1 MTGSAGGKPM
11 NLRSC
16 FSVVLILAIAGGAQ
30 AARIDDDLRSAERLA
45 WQKRFAEAERQ
56 YREVLRRDPK
66 SRAAA
71 LGLGQV
77 LLWEQR
83 YDVAAA
89 VYRGLLRDAPDDVDA
104 RKGLATAEYWSG
116 DFRGARRD
124 YAIVLRARP
133 GDVESR
139 KALADITAASAP
151 LLASDNDFMSDD
163 QPLHRARMSVAY
175 TAFSD
180 PLTKWTA
187 TSGAYALSA
196 RGFGSATS
204 PFVALA
210 GSTFLP
216 AAHLRASGSLRLFR
230 FPDGETKPL
239 GGFALAREWR
249 GATISFDVEQHE
261 LLYTAS
267 ALRTHASETTT
278 TLDWTRSSDA
288 ASSSV
293 ALHAIRYFDGNS
305 GRAADAYHLARVAHG
320 ASGSLSIGAAVSYRD
335 TEESRLVFVGSE
347 RRYDPYWTPL
357 DLSEVRAVAAA
368 TLNAGRAAVR
378 LHADGGWA
386 RDRDGGVHRTFYP
399 WRVSADFVFPLRGAF
414 TATIGVEHQT
424 TVFYNANSIRLG
436 VSGRL

>member
-1 MTGSAGGKPM
+1 M
-11 NLRSC
+11 
-16 FSVVLILAIAGGAQ
+16 LAITFGAQ

-45 WQKRFAEAERQ
+45 WQRRFAEAEQQ
-56 YREVLRRDPK
+56 YREVLRREPK

-83 YDVAAA
+83 YDDAAA
-89 VYRGLLRDAPDDVDA
+89 VYRGVLRDAPNDVDA

-116 DFRGARRD
+116 DLRAARRD
-124 YAIVLRARP
+124 YAIVLHARP
-133 GDVESR
+133 GDAESR

-151 LLASDNDFMSDD
+151 RFASDNDFVSDD
-163 QPLHRARMSVAY
+163 QPLHRARISAAY

-187 TSGAYALSA
+187 TAGTYALSA
-196 RGFGSATS
+196 NGFGSATS
-204 PFVALA
+204 PFAGIA
-210 GSTFLP
+210 GSTVLP
-216 AAHLRASGSLRLFR
+216 TAHLRAAASLRLFR

-239 GGFALAREWR
+239 GGFALSRDWR
-249 GATISFDVEQHE
+249 GGAIGVDVDQLE

-267 ALRTHASETTT
+267 SHRAHASETTT
-278 TLDWTRSSDA
+278 TLGWTRSNDV
-288 ASSSV
+288 ASSSA

-305 GRAADAYHLARVAHG
+305 GRAADAYHLTRVAHG
-320 ASGSLSIGAAVSYRD
+320 ESGSLSIGAAVSYRD
-335 TEESRLVFVGSE
+335 TDQSRLIFAGNH

-357 DLSEVRAVAAA
+357 DLVEARAVAAA
-368 TLNAGRAAVR
+368 TLKAGRAAVH

-386 RDRDGGVHRTFYP
+386 RDRDESVERTFHP
-399 WRVSADFVFPLRGAF
+399 WRMSVDFVFPLHGAI

-424 TVFYNANSIRLG
+424 TVFYNANSIHLG
-436 VSGRL
+436 ISGRL

>member
-1 MTGSAGGKPM
+1 MNGTRSAA
-11 NLRSC
+11 LAA
-16 FSVVLILAIAGGAQ
+16 LLAIAVGAQ

-45 WQKRFAEAERQ
+45 WQKRFAEAEQQ
-56 YREVLRRDPK
+56 YRQVLRREPK

-83 YDVAAA
+83 YDDAAA
-89 VYRGLLRDAPDDVDA
+89 VYRSILRDAPNDVDA
-104 RKGLATAEYWSG
+104 RKGMATAEYWSG
-116 DFRGARRD
+116 DFRAAKRD

-133 GDVESR
+133 GDAESR
-139 KALADITAASAP
+139 KALVDITAASSP
-151 LLASDNDFMSDD
+151 LFASDNDFVSDD
-163 QPLHRARMSVAY
+163 QPLHRARISAAY

-187 TSGAYALSA
+187 LAGTFALSA

-204 PFVALA
+204 PFAAIA
-210 GSTFLP
+210 GSTVLP
-216 AAHLRASGSLRLFR
+216 AAHLRASASLRLFR

-239 GGFALAREWR
+239 GGVALSREWR
-249 GATISFDVEQHE
+249 GATISVDVDRHE

-267 ALRTHASETTT
+267 SLRTHASETAT
-278 TLDWTRSSDA
+278 TLGWTRSSDA
-288 ASSSV
+288 ASSSA

-305 GRAADAYHLARVAHG
+305 GRAADAYHLARVAHD

-335 TEESRLVFVGSE
+335 TEESRLVVSGSQ

-357 DLSEVRAVAAA
+357 DLFEARAVAAA
-368 TLNAGRAAVR
+368 TLNAGRGFVQ

-386 RDRDGGVHRTFYP
+386 RDRDEGLHRTFHP
-399 WRVSADFVFPLRGAF
+399 WRTSADFVFPLRGAF
-414 TATIGVEHQT
+414 RATIGIEHQT
-424 TVFYNANSIRLG
+424 TVFYNASSIRLG
-436 VSGRL
+436 ISGRL

>member
-1 MTGSAGGKPM
+1 VNGTCSAA
-11 NLRSC
+11 LA
-16 FSVVLILAIAGGAQ
+16 VILAIAFGAHAQ
-30 AARIDDDLRSAERLA
+30 VGDDLRLADRLA

-56 YREVLRRDPK
+56 YREVLRREPK
-66 SRAAA
+66 SLAAA

-83 YDVAAA
+83 YDDAAA
-89 VYRGLLRDAPDDVDA
+89 VYRGLLRDASNDVDA
-104 RKGLATAEYWSG
+104 RKGMATAEYWSG
-116 DFRGARRD
+116 DFRAAQRD

-133 GDVESR
+133 GDAESR
-139 KALADITAASAP
+139 KALADIAAASSP
-151 LLASDNDFMSDD
+151 LFASDNEFVSDD
-163 QPLHRARMSVAY
+163 QPLHRARISAAY

-187 TSGAYALSA
+187 TAGTYALSA

-204 PFVALA
+204 PFAAIA
-210 GSTFLP
+210 GSTVFP
-216 AAHLRASGSLRLFR
+216 AAHLRAVASLRLFR

-239 GGFALAREWR
+239 GGVALSRDWR
-249 GATISFDVEQHE
+249 GSTISLDVDRHE

-267 ALRTHASETTT
+267 SLGTHASETAT
-278 TLDWTRSSDA
+278 TLGWARSSDA
-288 ASSSV
+288 ASSSA

-320 ASGSLSIGAAVSYRD
+320 ASGSLSIGTAVSYRD
-335 TEESRLVFVGSE
+335 TDKSRLVVIGSE

-357 DLSEVRAVAAA
+357 DLFEARAVAAA
-368 TLNAGRAAVR
+368 TLNAGRAIVN

-386 RDRDGGVHRTFYP
+386 RDRDEGIRRTFHP
-399 WRVSADFVFPLRGAF
+399 WRASADFVFPLRGAF
-414 TATIGVEHQT
+414 SATIGVEHQT

-436 VSGRL
+436 ISGRL

>member
-1 MTGSAGGKPM
+1 MNGTRSAA
-11 NLRSC
+11 LAA
-16 FSVVLILAIAGGAQ
+16 LLAIAVGAQ
-30 AARIDDDLRSAERLA
+30 AARIDEDLRSAERLA

-56 YREVLRRDPK
+56 YREVLRREPK

-71 LGLGQV
+71 LGLAQV

-83 YDVAAA
+83 YDDAAA
-89 VYRGLLRDAPDDVDA
+89 VYRGLLRDAPNDVDA

-116 DFRGARRD
+116 DFRAAQRD
-124 YAIVLRARP
+124 YAIVVRARP
-133 GDVESR
+133 GDAESR

-151 LLASDNDFMSDD
+151 LFASDNDFVSDD
-163 QPLHRARMSVAY
+163 QPLHRARMSASY

-187 TSGAYALSA
+187 TAGTYALSA

-204 PFVALA
+204 PFGAIA
-210 GSTFLP
+210 GSTVLP
-216 AAHLRASGSLRLFR
+216 TAHLRVAASLRLLR

-239 GGFALAREWR
+239 GGVALSRDWR
-249 GATISFDVEQHE
+249 GSTIRLDVDRHE

-267 ALRTHASETTT
+267 SLRAHASETITS
-278 TLDWTRSSDA
+278 LGWTRSSDA
-288 ASSSV
+288 ASSSA

-320 ASGSLSIGAAVSYRD
+320 ASRSLSIGAAVSYRD
-335 TEESRLVFVGSE
+335 TEESRLVVSGSE

-357 DLSEVRAVAAA
+357 DLFEARAVAAA
-368 TLNAGRAAVR
+368 TLNAGRGSVN

-386 RDRDGGVHRTFYP
+386 RDSDEGIRRTFHP
-399 WRVSADFVFPLRGAF
+399 WRTSADFVFPLRGTF
-414 TATIGVEHQT
+414 NATIGVEHQA

>member
-1 MTGSAGGKPM
+1 M
-11 NLRSC
+11 
-16 FSVVLILAIAGGAQ
+16 ILAIAVGAHAQ
-30 AARIDDDLRSAERLA
+30 VGDDLRLAERLA
-45 WQKRFAEAERQ
+45 WQKRFAEAEQQ
-56 YREVLRRDPK
+56 YREVLRREPK

-83 YDVAAA
+83 YDDAAA
-89 VYRGLLRDAPDDVDA
+89 IYRALLRDSPNDVDA

-116 DFRGARRD
+116 DFRAAQRD

-133 GDVESR
+133 ADSESR

-151 LLASDNDFMSDD
+151 LFASDNDFVSDD
-163 QPLHRARMSVAY
+163 QPLHRARISVAY

-187 TSGAYALSA
+187 TAGTYALSA

-204 PFVALA
+204 PFAAIA
-210 GSTFLP
+210 GSTVLP
-216 AAHLRASGSLRLFR
+216 AAHLRATGSLRLFR

-239 GGFALAREWR
+239 GGVAFSRDWR
-249 GATISFDVEQHE
+249 GATVSLDVDRHE
-261 LLYTAS
+261 LLYTS
-267 ALRTHASETTT
+267 SSLRTHASETTT
-278 TLDWTRSSDA
+278 TLGWTRSSDA
-288 ASSSV
+288 ASSSA

-335 TEESRLVFVGSE
+335 TEESRLVVIGSQ

-357 DLSEVRAVAAA
+357 DLFETRAVASA
-368 TLNAGRAAVR
+368 TMRAGRGSVQ

-386 RDRDGGVHRTFYP
+386 RDRDEGVHRTFHP
-399 WRVSADFVFPLRGAF
+399 WRTSADFVFPLCGAF
-414 TATIGVEHQT
+414 NATIRVEHQT